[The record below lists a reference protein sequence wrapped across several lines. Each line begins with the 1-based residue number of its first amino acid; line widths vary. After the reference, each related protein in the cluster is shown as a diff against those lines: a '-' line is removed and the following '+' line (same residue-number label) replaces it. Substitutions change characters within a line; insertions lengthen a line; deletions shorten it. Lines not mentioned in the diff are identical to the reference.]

1 MVDVLNCELLWINGS
16 CYRKLT
22 PINRFSPSENVD
34 AADKCHEAVYDVGT
48 SGVTSYDDEP
58 TCLGPKPKTRPVSND
73 DSSDGGPKGFFRRT
87 HYVPQKFI
95 PRLCSPKPDS
105 CEDVIIIGQREE
117 DVESAHL
124 RISATVCGMRQ
135 HEHYTHFV
143 CFPLNNAKLGSTL
156 EEFKEIVIK
165 SCTGRGLERNLFVVK
180 QKLHLTIGMLVL
192 LDAKECSMAQK
203 VLEGCKDLV
212 TSILKDEPL
221 MVRVHGLEI
230 MNDDESEVDVLYA
243 KVSSS
248 CNKEGPSRSPEKC
261 RLQQL
266 ADAVAQRFLD
276 SGFMLRQQE
285 RGRGAEHVKLHMT
298 VMNTRLREQRFATE
312 NTSLPPA
319 RKPRN
324 SFDASAIMKRNRD
337 FSFGRVHAHIPVH
350 PVLRSCEAKFATRT
364 MADNDTAVEKKR
376 GRPKK
381 AETGEKRPKE
391 DASADAPK
399 AKRGRG
405 RPKGSS
411 KKGKKT
417 ATKAA
422 AGAKKGTGR
431 GRPRKSAAAE
441 ADKDTGS
448 DDAGEGSD

>member
-34 AADKCHEAVYDVGT
+34 VADKCHEVVYDVGA

-58 TCLGPKPKTRPVSND
+58 TCLGPKPKPRPVSND
-73 DSSDGGPKGFFRRT
+73 NNSDGGPKGFFRRT
-87 HYVPQKFI
+87 HYVPQKFL
-95 PRLCSPKPDS
+95 PRLCGKKHAVRIQMERDTNTQIKVPQPDS
-105 CEDVIIIGQREE
+105 CEDVIIIGQTEE

-143 CFPLNNAKLGSTL
+143 CFPLNNPKLCSTL
-156 EEFKEIVIK
+156 EEFKEIVNK
-165 SCTGRGLERNLFVVK
+165 SCTGRGLDPNLFVSK

-212 TSILKDEPL
+212 TSILQDEPL
-221 MVRVHGLEI
+221 MVRIHGLEI

-248 CNKEGPSRSPEKC
+248 CNKEGPPRSPEKC

-266 ADAVAQRFLD
+266 ADTVAQRFLD

-285 RGRGAEHVKLHMT
+285 RGRGPDHVKLHMT

-312 NTSLPPA
+312 NTTLPPA

-337 FSFGRVHAHIPVH
+337 FSFGRVHVPSINVVDPHNCDTDGFYKRIAAL
-350 PVLRSCEAKFATRT
+350 VL
-364 MADNDTAVEKKR
+364 
-376 GRPKK
+376 PKQQQQQQ
-381 AETGEKRPKE
+381 
-391 DASADAPK
+391 
-399 AKRGRG
+399 
-405 RPKGSS
+405 
-411 KKGKKT
+411 
-417 ATKAA
+417 
-422 AGAKKGTGR
+422 
-431 GRPRKSAAAE
+431 
-441 ADKDTGS
+441 
-448 DDAGEGSD
+448 